1 MGAYSEKALI
11 MIEITLP
18 DGTPKL
24 IAVLTFPALVG
35 WDMQQRF
42 MEFAATTDS
51 QVRTK
56 YTMDVLAFAKVISG
70 DNELPLSTDALIDNH
85 LGSWQNIKIVFEAV
99 LTLNGINPL
108 THADKPQFWSEAGE
122 KMAVAFVAE
131 SIKLFGPALK
141 MEIPT

>member
-1 MGAYSEKALI
+1 

-18 DGTPKL
+18 NGTPKL
-24 IAVLTFPALVG
+24 ISVLTFPALVG

-56 YTMDVLAFAKVISG
+56 YTMDVLAYAKVISG

-85 LGSWQNIKIVFEAV
+85 LGSWENIKIVFDAV

-108 THADKPQFWSEAGE
+108 THADKPQFWSDAGE
-122 KMAVAFVAE
+122 KMAIAFVAE
-131 SIKLFGPALK
+131 SIKLFGPALQ